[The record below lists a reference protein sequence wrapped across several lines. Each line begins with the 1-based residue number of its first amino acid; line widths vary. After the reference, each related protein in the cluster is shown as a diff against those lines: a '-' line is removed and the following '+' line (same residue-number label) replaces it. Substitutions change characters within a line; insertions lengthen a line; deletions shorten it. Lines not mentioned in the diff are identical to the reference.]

1 MRVAFLGI
9 GQMGGPMA
17 ANLARAGNTVRIYN
31 RTVARAEALV
41 DACADVDI
49 AVGRTPADAA
59 DGADVIVTMLADP
72 VALEAVYSGPDGA
85 LPALAP
91 GALAIEMSTV
101 GPQAVLRLAPRIVAA
116 GGAIVDA
123 PVSGSVAFAAS
134 GSLTIMVGGDDVDV
148 ARAQPILEVLG
159 STVIRT
165 GRLGTGAAMKLV
177 VNTVIYGLNQALC
190 EALVLGERAG
200 IDRLVAYEVIANS
213 AVAAPFVHYRRSAFE
228 QPESAP
234 PAMRID
240 LAAKDL
246 ELILSLGDEVDASL
260 EQAGVN
266 LGSFRAASA
275 AGYGDDDVVAVARH
289 LRDQAPP
296 VPSYVEDRS

>member
-1 MRVAFLGI
+1 MRVGFLGI
-9 GQMGGPMA
+9 GQMGAPMA
-17 ANLARAGNTVRIYN
+17 ANLARAGHVVRVYN
-31 RTVARAEALV
+31 RTRARADELVFAAKDLDIEAE
-41 DACADVDI
+41 A
-49 AVGRTPADAA
+49 TPADAVR
-59 DGADVIVTMLADP
+59 GADVVVTMLADP
-72 VALEAVYSGPDGA
+72 NALEAVYGGPDGVLA
-85 LPALAP
+85 ALAP

-101 GPQAVLRLAPRIVAA
+101 GPQAVLGLAPRIADV

-134 GSLTIMVGGDDVDV
+134 GSLTIMVGGVDADV
-148 ARAQPILEVLG
+148 ARAQPILDVLG
-159 STVIRT
+159 STVLRT
-165 GRLGTGAAMKLV
+165 GGLGSGAAMKLV

-228 QPESAP
+228 HPETAP
-234 PAMRID
+234 AAMRID

-246 ELILSLGDEVDASL
+246 ELILSLGDDVGASL

-266 LGSFRAASA
+266 LGSFRSASA
-275 AGYGDDDVVAVARH
+275 AGYGADDVVAVARH
-289 LRDQAPP
+289 LRDQSPATT
-296 VPSYVEDRS
+296 S

>member
-1 MRVAFLGI
+1 
-9 GQMGGPMA
+9 MA
-17 ANLARAGNTVRIYN
+17 ANLARVGHAVRIYN
-31 RTVARAEALV
+31 RTPDRADALIQ
-41 DACADVDI
+41 ACGDVDI
-49 AVGRTPADAA
+49 EARRTPADAVGDA
-59 DGADVIVTMLADP
+59 EVVVTMLADP
-72 VALEAVYSGPDGA
+72 TALEGVYGGPDGVLA
-85 LPALAP
+85 ALAP

-101 GPQAVLRLAPRIVAA
+101 GPQTVLGLAPRIADV

-134 GSLTIMVGGDDVDV
+134 GSLTIMVGGTDADV
-148 ARAQPILEVLG
+148 ARARPILDVLG
-159 STVIRT
+159 STVLRT
-165 GRLGTGAAMKLV
+165 GGLGTGAVMKLV

-228 QPESAP
+228 HPESAP
-234 PAMRID
+234 AAMRID

-246 ELILSLGDEVDASL
+246 ELILSLGYDVGASL

-266 LGSFRAASA
+266 LGSFRSASV

-289 LRDQAPP
+289 LREQSSSTLPDGEA
-296 VPSYVEDRS
+296 RS